1 MLCINLET
9 NKYMANTSN
18 VYYNVRKRVLRIL
31 QGVTPQTTFTPV
43 SCFCFVLTTVPVAG
57 HRFSFKFAMNNGIL
71 KAMNAWPSLV
81 QLVGRRTVVLC

>member
-1 MLCINLET
+1 
-9 NKYMANTSN
+9 MANTSN
-18 VYYNVRKRVLRIL
+18 VYYNVRKGVLRIL